1 MKEKF
6 YLTCFAFTI
15 LGLLAFK
22 PEAIVYDV
30 PEEFTPDFVDYR
42 IDPTVYTQ
50 LPLGNEGTMLRIP
63 KDAFVDLEGNVV
75 TTPVTIQYKEYNNAA
90 DMAFSKI
97 PMTYKGYNFNSSG
110 MFEIQGQ
117 SNGEP
122 VRVASGKSLQMD
134 YHLAQKN
141 PNTDFYRLNER
152 SKEWELVKKL
162 PEMADPAVAQK
173 TNKVQLP
180 EVNVNQNVAPIR
192 NVNVDNVV
200 LNNLRGRGGRG
211 NQLNIRGKRGNN
223 FVVKD
228 DGNRTANTLLAS
240 GMDAGHTYPD
250 IVKGLNVESF
260 GVYNCDQVY
269 RLPNRVTITATYQD
283 EKGQP
288 IEDLHV
294 LSLIDLKYNGA
305 FSFDPAN
312 FTCNSKGDNVLLL
325 FDKAGQL
332 YMLDKGKFGKMK
344 ITSSGVQTFTLKN
357 VSGKIRNT
365 NDLAKHL
372 GINV

>member
-1 MKEKF
+1 MREKF
-6 YLTCFAFTI
+6 YLSCFTFAI

-50 LPLGNEGTMLRIP
+50 LPLGNEGTILRIP

-110 MFEIQGQ
+110 MFELQGQ

-152 SKEWELVKKL
+152 SKEWKLVKKL

-173 TNKVQLP
+173 TNKVNLP
-180 EVNVNQNVAPIR
+180 ELNVDQNVMPIRNQNVNNIVWNEVR
-192 NVNVDNVV
+192 NQNRNE
-200 LNNLRGRGGRG
+200 
-211 NQLNIRGKRGNN
+211 LNIRGRRGSN
-223 FVVKD
+223 FVAKD
-228 DGNRTANTLLAS
+228 DGDRTNSTLLAA
-240 GMDAGHTYPD
+240 GADAGHTYPD

-269 RLPNRVTITATYQD
+269 RLPNRVSIAATYQD

-325 FDKAGQL
+325 FNKAGQL
-332 YMLDKGKFGKMK
+332 FLLDKGKFGKMN
-344 ITSSGVQTFTLKN
+344 ITASGAQTFTLRN
-357 VSGKIRNT
+357 VSNKIRNT
-365 NDLAKHL
+365 KDLAKYL